1 MNQCFPE
8 IRRQRWAY
16 RKILQPPWTWEALL
30 HSQNQI
36 SYGFLSNAASSVS
49 LNSLLFASTD
59 SLHWT
64 KIQEWN
70 LITIE
75 SVLPRRPGMRA
86 HAAKD
91 GIRVLFCCHTFLRI
105 CRIRSDISGPR
116 EVGEGNQEP
125 VYRDSWFSFCQS
137 YIPAGIFAI
146 YMTDG
151 NQILPWSFRIS
162 FSIHLYCIRP
172 FFLQPAFIILSN
184 AKKSD
189 CYTSTNQ
196 SVEKLWEYH

>member
-8 IRRQRWAY
+8 IRRQRWEY
-16 RKILQPPWTWEALL
+16 RKVLQPPWTWEALL

-86 HAAKD
+86 HAARD
-91 GIRVLFCCHTFLRI
+91 GIRVFVWWSCFFTNLQNSFWRPWAPGS
-105 CRIRSDISGPR
+105 RGKISGACIQGFMAFLPAKDAFRPEYSRYTWQTGR
-116 EVGEGNQEP
+116 ESFHGV
-125 VYRDSWFSFCQS
+125 SWFPSP
-137 YIPAGIFAI
+137 YIYIA
-146 YMTDG
+146 
-151 NQILPWSFRIS
+151 
-162 FSIHLYCIRP
+162 
-172 FFLQPAFIILSN
+172 
-184 AKKSD
+184 
-189 CYTSTNQ
+189 
-196 SVEKLWEYH
+196 

>member
-16 RKILQPPWTWEALL
+16 RKVLQPPWTWEALL

-64 KIQEWN
+64 KIHKWN

-86 HAAKD
+86 HAARD
-91 GIRVLFCCHTFLRI
+91 GIRVFVLLSYFFENLQNPFPRPWAPGHGGEKSEACTGIHGFLSVKAAFRPEYSRYTWQMGI
-105 CRIRSDISGPR
+105 ESFHGVSGFPS
-116 EVGEGNQEP
+116 P
-125 VYRDSWFSFCQS
+125 
-137 YIPAGIFAI
+137 YIYIA
-146 YMTDG
+146 
-151 NQILPWSFRIS
+151 
-162 FSIHLYCIRP
+162 
-172 FFLQPAFIILSN
+172 
-184 AKKSD
+184 
-189 CYTSTNQ
+189 
-196 SVEKLWEYH
+196 

>member
-16 RKILQPPWTWEALL
+16 RKVLQPPWTWEALL

-91 GIRVLFCCHTFLRI
+91 GIRVFVWLSCFLRI
-105 CRIRSDISGPR
+105 CRIRSHVPGPR
-116 EVGEGNQEP
+116 DMGERNRKP
-125 VYRDSWFSFCQS
+125 VYRDSWLSVCQS
-137 YIPAGIFAI
+137 CIPAGIFAI

-151 NQILPWSFRIS
+151 NRILPWSFLIS
-162 FSIHLYCIRP
+162 FSIHLYCISTP
-172 FFLQPAFIILSN
+172 FLQPPLKIL
-184 AKKSD
+184 
-189 CYTSTNQ
+189 
-196 SVEKLWEYH
+196 LWN

>member
-16 RKILQPPWTWEALL
+16 RKVLQPPWTWEALL

-86 HAAKD
+86 HAARD
-91 GIRVLFCCHTFLRI
+91 GIRVFVWWSCFFTNLQNSFWRPWAPGS
-105 CRIRSDISGPR
+105 R
-116 EVGEGNQEP
+116 GEGNRKP
-125 VYRDSWFSFCQS
+125 VYRDSWLS
-137 YIPAGIFAI
+137 YLPKLHSGRNIRDIHGRREENPSMEFPDFLLH
-146 YMTDG
+146 TF
-151 NQILPWSFRIS
+151 IL
-162 FSIHLYCIRP
+162 HKHP
-172 FFLQPAFIILSN
+172 FLT
-184 AKKSD
+184 
-189 CYTSTNQ
+189 TSLENF
-196 SVEKLWEYH
+196 VLKWK

>member
-1 MNQCFPE
+1 MNQCFPK

-16 RKILQPPWTWEALL
+16 RKVLQPPWTWEALL

-91 GIRVLFCCHTFLRI
+91 GIRVFVLLSYFFTNLQNLFPYLWAPGHGGRGIGSL
-105 CRIRSDISGPR
+105 
-116 EVGEGNQEP
+116 
-125 VYRDSWFSFCQS
+125 YRDSWRPFCQS
-137 YIPAGIFAI
+137 CIPAGIFAI

-151 NQILPWSFRIS
+151 NRILPWSFLIS
-162 FSIHLYCIRP
+162 FSIHLYCISP
-172 FFLQPAFIILSN
+172 SFLQPPVKNFVLKCS
-184 AKKSD
+184 
-189 CYTSTNQ
+189 
-196 SVEKLWEYH
+196 

>member
-16 RKILQPPWTWEALL
+16 RKVLQPPWTWEALL

-59 SLHWT
+59 FLHWT

-86 HAAKD
+86 HAASD
-91 GIRVLFCCHTFLRI
+91 GIRVFDWLWSFFTNLQNSFRFLWAPGSQGRK
-105 CRIRSDISGPR
+105 SGSCIQRFMASRLPSAFR
-116 EVGEGNQEP
+116 PEYSRYTWQTGKESFHGI
-125 VYRDSWFSFCQS
+125 SWFLSP
-137 YIPAGIFAI
+137 YIYIA
-146 YMTDG
+146 
-151 NQILPWSFRIS
+151 
-162 FSIHLYCIRP
+162 
-172 FFLQPAFIILSN
+172 
-184 AKKSD
+184 
-189 CYTSTNQ
+189 
-196 SVEKLWEYH
+196 

>member
-16 RKILQPPWTWEALL
+16 RKVLQPPWTWEALL

-86 HAAKD
+86 HAARD
-91 GIRVLFCCHTFLRI
+91 GIRVFDWLWSFFTNLQNPFRFPWAPENRGGKSGACIQGFMAFLFAKAAFRPEYSRYTWQM
-105 CRIRSDISGPR
+105 GK
-116 EVGEGNQEP
+116 EP
-125 VYRDSWFSFCQS
+125 FHGVSWFPSP
-137 YIPAGIFAI
+137 YIYIA
-146 YMTDG
+146 
-151 NQILPWSFRIS
+151 
-162 FSIHLYCIRP
+162 
-172 FFLQPAFIILSN
+172 
-184 AKKSD
+184 
-189 CYTSTNQ
+189 
-196 SVEKLWEYH
+196 